1 MAQEN
6 RATIKTYFETGD
18 VPTESQFANSFDS
31 QVFWVDDVVT
41 SVDNTSTDAEV
52 PTAKAVFDLQTF
64 TKDANN
70 NVFYNGVTAT
80 LDGTNNIFLQGAVSN
95 VFGTTTRFN
104 IIEQFCS
111 GFTFGDGL
119 EYTTIKSGSVGEDY
133 TASPDF
139 DFLYGNDYPSEIFRN
154 AENTA
159 NYHRYYDPTNNRIVL
174 TNLTTLAVSHL
185 GETVFVK
192 DANDNIFYDGME
204 SQVTLGT
211 SCSKNIF
218 HKTGG
223 AITLGNG
230 AIGNIFEPTENI
242 TNFVFGANL
251 RNVTIKA
258 GNYPANPSAGTLTL
272 TASGYNF
279 MYSKDYPSEIFMGSD
294 NVPYHKYY
302 DGANDRYVITNLLN
316 FDVAYIGGAS
326 GGSGIPK
333 LTASGT
339 DTYTATISGVA
350 SYTDGDT
357 YLIRFTNG
365 NTTGATLNINSL
377 GAKTLYRN
385 NDGAIIGGDFW
396 DGGEMLCVYNST
408 LNGFQCI
415 GTSPNSIFAY
425 VTNADSVTITKGQVV
440 YAFGGTGDRMT
451 VKLAN
456 NSTDATSARTVGV
469 VFSASIGANQKGIII
484 LQGLIDGLSI
494 LGSPFVDGDSVY
506 LGSTNGSI
514 TRTKQYAPN
523 HLVYIGT
530 VTTASA
536 GSAGR
541 MYVKIQNGYEMDELH
556 NVSAQT
562 PANKDGLFYNTT
574 TSLWESR
581 QVAAT
586 DIDANVSNTEFGYL
600 DGVTS
605 AIQSQIDTA
614 RRGTIFFA
622 PSSINPLDSTTYYF
636 SSALGIGTTAG
647 SFDVNLGYAFRV
659 IGATI
664 QAFNN
669 SGTVGSSEDS
679 TLQLRNV
686 TQGTSSSIGTFKT
699 NAAALAQTEVTY
711 TGLNISVAATDFFAL
726 QWDFPAAGTNPTNV
740 FMRVNLLI
748 QFT

>member
-1 MAQEN
+1 MADLPISGLPSAGALAGTEPIPIVQSG
-6 RATIKTYFETGD
+6 ATKQTTVQDIADLAGTPLTADELDAIQGSSLPSSSNVFIT
-18 VPTESQFANSFDS
+18 DS
-31 QVFWVDDVVT
+31 
-41 SVDNTSTDAEV
+41 A
-52 PTAKAVFDLQTF
+52 QTF

-80 LDGTNNIFLQGAVSN
+80 LGTGCAKNTFYQGSATIVFGDGCTNNIVEQENNVITLGDSCLANRFGIGCGTLVFGDGCGNNIVEQECNIITLGDNCQANRFGIGCGTLVLGIGSAQN
-95 VFGTTTRFN
+95 VFGNAIDNLTLGDSCANNTFENNVRN
-104 IIEQFCS
+104 II
-111 GFTFGDGL
+111 FGDNL
-119 EYTTIKSGSVGEDY
+119 RRTLVRSGDY
-133 TASPDF
+133 ASLDLTASPTF
-139 DFLYGNDYPSEIFRN
+139 DFLYSLAYPSEIYLGSDGQP
-154 AENTA
+154 
-159 NYHRYYDPTNNRIVL
+159 YHRYYDGANNQDV
-174 TNLTTLAVSHL
+174 
-185 GETVFVK
+185 
-192 DANDNIFYDGME
+192 
-204 SQVTLGT
+204 
-211 SCSKNIF
+211 
-218 HKTGG
+218 
-223 AITLGNG
+223 ITLL
-230 AIGNIFEPTENI
+230 
-242 TNFVFGANL
+242 V
-251 RNVTIKA
+251 
-258 GNYPANPSAGTLTL
+258 S
-272 TASGYNF
+272 
-279 MYSKDYPSEIFMGSD
+279 
-294 NVPYHKYY
+294 PYT
-302 DGANDRYVITNLLN
+302 VS
-316 FDVAYIGGAS
+316 YIGGGS
-326 GGSGIPK
+326 GSGIPK
-333 LTASGT
+333 ATASGT

-365 NTTGATLNINSL
+365 NTTSATLNINSL

-425 VTNADSVTITKGQVV
+425 VTNAASVSITKGQVV

-556 NVSAQT
+556 DVSAQT

-586 DIDANVSNTEFGYL
+586 DINANVSNTEFGYL
-600 DGVTS
+600 DGVTG
-605 AIQSQIDTA
+605 AIQTQLDAKLDLVRASNLIDIATDGAATSGTSNTYSTGGLITPSQILAGDAIEIFTLVRKSAANGTVTIRLYANTTNDLISGTPILIGASAAIAAATRQTYFTRWLRIKVKAGTGAGTEVQNTA
-614 RRGTIFFA
+614 TTTQTDSTNATTA
-622 PSSINPLDSTTYYF
+622 PSTLAIDWTVNQYLIVAIQNSSGSDS
-636 SSALGIGTTAG
+636 S
-647 SFDVNLGYAFRV
+647 V
-659 IGATI
+659 
-664 QAFNN
+664 
-669 SGTVGSSEDS
+669 S
-679 TLQLRNV
+679 TMLKVR
-686 TQGTSSSIGTFKT
+686 
-699 NAAALAQTEVTY
+699 
-711 TGLNISVAATDFFAL
+711 
-726 QWDFPAAGTNPTNV
+726 
-740 FMRVNLLI
+740 R
-748 QFT
+748 

>member
-159 NYHRYYDPTNNRIVL
+159 NYHRYYDPTNDRIVL
-174 TNLTTLAVSHL
+174 TNLTTLVVS
-185 GETVFVK
+185 
-192 DANDNIFYDGME
+192 
-204 SQVTLGT
+204 
-211 SCSKNIF
+211 
-218 HKTGG
+218 
-223 AITLGNG
+223 
-230 AIGNIFEPTENI
+230 
-242 TNFVFGANL
+242 
-251 RNVTIKA
+251 
-258 GNYPANPSAGTLTL
+258 
-272 TASGYNF
+272 
-279 MYSKDYPSEIFMGSD
+279 
-294 NVPYHKYY
+294 
-302 DGANDRYVITNLLN
+302 
-316 FDVAYIGGAS
+316 YIGGS
-326 GGSGIPK
+326 SGSGIPK
-333 LTASGT
+333 ATASGT